1 MKNSELTPDQKF
13 LFVEICE
20 RGPNHQFTPDLS
32 EDSEEL
38 LLVEKLSSLGIVK
51 VGRQANGNIYYA
63 ILTASGKPF
72 LQDVRK
78 WAEQEGRQGE
88 IELELFKFLKE
99 NNGASPERL
108 VGFEI
113 RGGAI
118 TEDELFEAVDNLERA
133 QTISIPRDT
142 SNGGAHGLPL
152 RASYNPSWN
161 RKMSQRK
168 PPAWYSREEN
178 KHMTNTYDQSI
189 TNNFS
194 QVSHSQIA
202 IGDNSIQNQSNTAG
216 LSEEAINQIV
226 DYFQEFKKQAEK
238 DIADAEQR
246 QALLD
251 IAKKAEEE
259 MKSAETTKDAESKFS
274 RFLEISRDYV
284 TKHGAE
290 ALALLLFK
298 GMTMAMGLPSV

>member
-1 MKNSELTPDQKF
+1 
-13 LFVEICE
+13 
-20 RGPNHQFTPDLS
+20 
-32 EDSEEL
+32 
-38 LLVEKLSSLGIVK
+38 
-51 VGRQANGNIYYA
+51 
-63 ILTASGKPF
+63 
-72 LQDVRK
+72 
-78 WAEQEGRQGE
+78 
-88 IELELFKFLKE
+88 
-99 NNGASPERL
+99 
-108 VGFEI
+108 
-113 RGGAI
+113 
-118 TEDELFEAVDNLERA
+118 
-133 QTISIPRDT
+133 
-142 SNGGAHGLPL
+142 
-152 RASYNPSWN
+152 
-161 RKMSQRK
+161 
-168 PPAWYSREEN
+168 
-178 KHMTNTYDQSI
+178 MTNTYDQSI